1 MSSMKTI
8 SLLTILRIPSNLF
21 ICFSLSS
28 PLLSSPLLSSPL
40 DTHFWSL
47 CVFTT
52 FSSLVVLYASSR
64 QADCDTVQPI
74 VLILKKGGV
83 SVNRCHSMTQRLG
96 QVVARVFS
104 SLTSFVLR
112 RPLAVQLGLGL
123 SSLFLSYIS
132 LWFLASA
139 LFFLFFRFVV
149 LFSVFS
155 IPGFLV
161 PFIRINSDVYHRLP
175 QSALRRPSYG
185 RPFQLSYLAPVQ
197 TRTSLSSLS
206 FC

>member
-8 SLLTILRIPSNLF
+8 FLLTILRIPSNLF
-21 ICFSLSS
+21 ICFSLSSPLLSS

-64 QADCDTVQPI
+64 QADCDTGQPI

-132 LWFLASA
+132 LWFWLLPCSSC
-139 LFFLFFRFVV
+139 
-149 LFSVFS
+149 FSVLLFCFLCFPFLDFS
-155 IPGFLV
+155 S
-161 PFIRINSDVYHRLP
+161 R
-175 QSALRRPSYG
+175 
-185 RPFQLSYLAPVQ
+185 
-197 TRTSLSSLS
+197 SSE
-206 FC
+206 